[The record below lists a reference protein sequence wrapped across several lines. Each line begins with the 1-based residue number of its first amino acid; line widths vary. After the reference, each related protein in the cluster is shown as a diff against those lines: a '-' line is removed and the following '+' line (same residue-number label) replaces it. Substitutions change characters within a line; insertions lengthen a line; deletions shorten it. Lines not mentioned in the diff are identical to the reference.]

1 MYETNAK
8 APINADGCV
17 AELPNVGLVVRR
29 IHEQAADCCQ
39 RAEALLRLVS
49 GDDVPPYC
57 PDEPRSMREDLM
69 QAFELLSRL
78 GGMLETLGGV
88 LGT

>member
-1 MYETNAK
+1 MYETMAK
-8 APINADGCV
+8 APANEETCV
-17 AELPNVGLVVRR
+17 ADLPNVGLVVRR

-39 RAEALLRLVS
+39 RADEILRLVS

-69 QAFELLSRL
+69 QTFDLLNRL

-88 LGT
+88 LGP

>member
-1 MYETNAK
+1 MYETSVK
-8 APINADGCV
+8 APANVDVCV

-39 RAEALLRLVS
+39 RADALLRLVS

-69 QAFELLSRL
+69 QTFELLNRL
-78 GGMLETLGGV
+78 GGMLESLGAV